1 MDVGRF
7 DKAGT
12 GPSPPTS
19 CSLSAIAAGRLA
31 LKSAPRKSQPNV
43 LPIPIAGL
51 SLRSSSWLCHRG
63 LSCASE
69 VAQPAFRSLCLRAP
83 AASRFERTRGE
94 HIRARGR
101 SIRGDDDLV
110 GLCLRHLG
118 RSKDRGATKAGAGLV
133 ISFHA
138 CRRTE
143 FRAWLE

>member
-1 MDVGRF
+1 LDVGRF

-31 LKSAPRKSQPNV
+31 LKSAPRKPRPNA

-51 SLRSSSWLCHRG
+51 SLCSLSWLYHRG
-63 LSCASE
+63 LSYAGE
-69 VAQPAFRSLCLRAP
+69 AAQTAFFSLRLRAP
-83 AASRFERTRGE
+83 AALRFERTRGE

-101 SIRGDDDLV
+101 SIRGDDDLL
-110 GLCLRHLG
+110 GLCPRHLG
-118 RSKDRGATKAGAGLV
+118 RGKDRGATKAGAGLV